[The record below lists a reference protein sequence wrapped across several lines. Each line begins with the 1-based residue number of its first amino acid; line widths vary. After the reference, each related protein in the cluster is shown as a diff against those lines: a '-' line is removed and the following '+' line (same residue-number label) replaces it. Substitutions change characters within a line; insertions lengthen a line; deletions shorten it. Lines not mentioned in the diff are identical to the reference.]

1 MYNGVG
7 LTTPRGSG
15 SSGYVQKNLAYIRR
29 PKTLREFK
37 KELEEIKANPPKPPK
52 KPNAELIEH
61 EQKRQVEIRLMKFRE
76 ELKAKGETETEI
88 EAKVGTARAAL
99 YLKLKEAP
107 LLKTQ
112 SSHQRTMEKE
122 KELSKVKSAFNVR
135 DDYLPGSSFD
145 FEAIEEKRLVDKETK
160 IRLRHEY
167 ELKCYETALLK
178 EQTDALLAQ
187 QSSPP
192 QQAPLPVKS
201 PVSEPCEEV
210 REAPVVIPVVVPVD
224 VPVVA
229 PVVAPVMAPVV
240 APVVQEVRPV
250 QPSTHKSQAS
260 ASSSRSPR
268 RQPSRSNR
276 RRYDNPPQSRRY
288 RSRSRSSGRHR
299 RRSSSSDSY
308 YRVRPSNRYEKR
320 PAYNKASNYSDS
332 SYSDSD

>member
-61 EQKRQVEIRLMKFRE
+61 EQKRQVEIRLLKFRE
-76 ELKAKGETETEI
+76 ELKAKGEADAEI

-145 FEAIEEKRLVDKETK
+145 FEAIEEKRLMNKEAK
-160 IRLRHEY
+160 IRLKHEY
-167 ELKCYETALLK
+167 ELKCYEAGLLK
-178 EQTDALLAQ
+178 EQADALLAQ
-187 QSSPP
+187 HSSPP
-192 QQAPLPVKS
+192 LQDPHLTLKS
-201 PVSEPCEEV
+201 PVATPCEEV
-210 REAPVVIPVVVPVD
+210 REAPVVVPVEVPVD

-229 PVVAPVMAPVV
+229 PAVAPVV
-240 APVVQEVRPV
+240 APVVVPVVEEVRPD
-250 QPSTHKSQAS
+250 QPSTRKSPAA

-268 RQPSRSNR
+268 RQPPRSDRRRNEHHQSRS
-276 RRYDNPPQSRRY
+276 Y

-308 YRVRPSNRYEKR
+308 YRVRPSHRYEKR
-320 PAYNKASNYSDS
+320 PAYNKPSTYSDS